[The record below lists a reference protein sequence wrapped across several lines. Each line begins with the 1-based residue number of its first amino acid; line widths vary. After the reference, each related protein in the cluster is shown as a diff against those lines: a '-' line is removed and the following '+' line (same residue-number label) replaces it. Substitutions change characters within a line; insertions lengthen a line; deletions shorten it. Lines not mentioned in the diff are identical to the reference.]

1 MQPSQRSGPIRSISP
16 AGRALAVLMTI
27 EDSLPVHESVLFVRD
42 GVVVV
47 LVDGF
52 TAFAEW
58 VVALQERHEE
68 RVSAQADVHL
78 STVETRVCGCP
89 VCVLRG
95 EFFPESLLAEA
106 VAA

>member
-1 MQPSQRSGPIRSISP
+1 MSTPLSP

-27 EDSLPVHESVLFVRD
+27 EDSLPDHESVLFVRD

-47 LVDGF
+47 LVDDF
-52 TAFAEW
+52 TAFSTW
-58 VVALQERHEE
+58 VIAMQERHENP
-68 RVSAQADVHL
+68 VAAQADVHL
-78 STVETRVCGCP
+78 STAETRVCGCP

-95 EFFPESLLAEA
+95 EFFPESLLNETA